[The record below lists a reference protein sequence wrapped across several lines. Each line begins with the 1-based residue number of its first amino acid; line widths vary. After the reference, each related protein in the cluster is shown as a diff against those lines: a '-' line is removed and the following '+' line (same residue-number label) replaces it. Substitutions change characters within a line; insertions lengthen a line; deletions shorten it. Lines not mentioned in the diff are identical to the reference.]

1 MFENLKKMDDFLKK
15 YNFFWL
21 IYKVV
26 NVNRSCIQRGNDR
39 LFIDEFKRY
48 FGIGDCL

>member
-15 YNFFWL
+15 NNFSWL
-21 IYKVV
+21 IHEVV
-26 NVNRSCIQRGNDR
+26 NVNRPCTQRGNDR
-39 LFIDEFKRY
+39 PPTDESKRY